1 MLIFQDE
8 SYARVCAEAQPLA
21 RAHWDE
27 VEAPLHGARDY
38 TLDAERYRLLENL
51 GMLHI
56 VAARCSG
63 EAGSPLAGYAAFALC
78 PCPHRPGVLLA
89 ALDGLYL
96 APAWR
101 KGFSALSLLRYAEK
115 RLALRGVGLVQYSS
129 PASRPCD
136 ALYRRLGA
144 AHTETLW
151 HKEL

>member
-1 MLIFQDE
+1 MIAIQTETFAHVRE
-8 SYARVCAEAQPLA
+8 EAVPLT

-27 VEAPLHGARDY
+27 VEAGMHGAEAAP
-38 TLDAERYRLLENL
+38 LDVAQYARWEEL

-56 VAARCSG
+56 STVRDG
-63 EAGSPLAGYAAFALC
+63 VRLAGYAAFALC

-96 APAWR
+96 APEVR
-101 KGFSALSLLRYAEK
+101 GGMTALRLLRQAEEA
-115 RLALRGVGLVQYSS
+115 LAARGVGIIQYSS

-144 AHTETLW
+144 RQTESIW
-151 HKEL
+151 HKEVR